1 MSGAVEP
8 QVWQMPEWMEPYRT
22 FIGEHGGNTVED
34 LVFRLG
40 HEDRLILT
48 NLPVFTLAT
57 MVQAQVHLLTRLHR
71 DGCLPPAPNGSG
83 GW

>member
-1 MSGAVEP
+1 MGENGKTE
-8 QVWQMPEWMEPYRT
+8 VWTMPEWMEPYRS

-34 LVFRLG
+34 LMNRLRT
-40 HEDRLILT
+40 ESRLMLT
-48 NLPVFTLAT
+48 NLPVAVLALN
-57 MVQAQVHLLTRLHR
+57 VNAQVNLLVRLHH